1 MFLKFLSIFGDV
13 SQFSKTNLCYKAII
27 FALDNTLLNFE
38 LCERQAILRAL
49 EDCAVSLDL
58 NGVSETIF
66 IQVFETYNSKYWRQR
81 ETFSPNELIEMSY
94 RSTLAHLDIQTDQ
107 ISNLSQSF
115 WHIFNHSA
123 VMEPDVNEVL
133 TVLARNYR
141 LAVITNGFVSAQLP
155 RMQAAGI
162 EHFFEEVVVSEAIGF
177 AKPSPEI
184 FQYTL
189 SKLELTPPQVLYVG
203 DSLNHDYMLPMQ
215 VNIDFCYYNRKNQVL
230 PQEVELKFIITK
242 LLKLLK
248 LLK

>member
-1 MFLKFLSIFGDV
+1 MS
-13 SQFSKTNLCYKAII
+13 YEAII
-27 FALDNTLLNFE
+27 FDLDNTLLNFE
-38 LCERQAILRAL
+38 MCERQAILGAL

-66 IQVFETYNSKYWRQR
+66 LQVFETYNSKYWRQQDI
-81 ETFSPNELIEMSY
+81 FSPSELIEMSY
-94 RSTLAHLDIQTDQ
+94 RSTLAQLDIQTDK

-133 TVLARNYR
+133 TALAGSYR

-162 EHFFEEVVVSEAIGF
+162 EHFFEEIVVSEAIGF

-184 FQYTL
+184 FHYAL
-189 SKLELTPPQVLYVG
+189 SRLNLTPAEVLYVG
-203 DSLNHDYMLPMQ
+203 DSLKHDYAGATQ
-215 VNIDFCYYNRKNQVL
+215 VKIDFCYYNRKNQNL
-230 PQEVELKFIITK
+230 PQEVKPKFMISDLLNLLELFN
-242 LLKLLK
+242 
-248 LLK
+248 

>member
-1 MFLKFLSIFGDV
+1 MG
-13 SQFSKTNLCYKAII
+13 YEAII
-27 FALDNTLLNFE
+27 FDLDNTLLNFE
-38 LCERQAILRAL
+38 LCERQAILGAL
-49 EDCAVSLDL
+49 EYCAVSLDL
-58 NGVSETIF
+58 NGVSEAIF
-66 IQVFETYNSKYWRQR
+66 LQVFETYNSKYWRQR
-81 ETFSPNELIEMSY
+81 EIFSPNELIEMSY

-184 FQYTL
+184 FNHTL
-189 SKLELTPPQVLYVG
+189 FRLDLTPAEVLYVG
-203 DSLNHDYMLPMQ
+203 DSLTHDYAGAMQ
-215 VNIDFCYYNRKNQVL
+215 VNIDFCYYNRKQQSFLQGVQ
-230 PQEVELKFIITK
+230 PKFIISE
-242 LLKLLK
+242 LLNLLE
-248 LLK
+248 LVN

>member
-1 MFLKFLSIFGDV
+1 ML
-13 SQFSKTNLCYKAII
+13 YKAII
-27 FALDNTLLNFE
+27 FDLDNTLLNFE
-38 LCERQAILRAL
+38 LCERQAILGAL

-66 IQVFETYNSKYWRQR
+66 LQVFETYNSKYWKQR

-133 TVLARNYR
+133 TILAHNYR

-155 RMQAAGI
+155 RMQSAGI
-162 EHFFEEVVVSEAIGF
+162 EHFFEEIVVSEAIGF

-184 FQYTL
+184 FHHAL
-189 SKLELTPPQVLYVG
+189 SKLDLTPAEVLYVG
-203 DSLNHDYMLPMQ
+203 DSLTHDYAGAMQ
-215 VNIDFCYYNRKNQVL
+215 VNIDFCYYNRKSQNL
-230 PQEVELKFIITK
+230 IQEVQPKFMISE
-242 LLKLLK
+242 LLKLVELVN
-248 LLK
+248 

>member
-1 MFLKFLSIFGDV
+1 ML
-13 SQFSKTNLCYKAII
+13 YEAII
-27 FALDNTLLNFE
+27 FDLDNTLLNFE
-38 LCERQAILRAL
+38 LCERQAILGAL

-66 IQVFETYNSKYWRQR
+66 LQVFETYNSKYWRQR
-81 ETFSPNELIEMSY
+81 DIFSPSELIEMSY

-177 AKPSPEI
+177 AKPSAEI
-184 FQYTL
+184 FHHAL
-189 SKLELTPPQVLYVG
+189 SKLDLTPAEVLYVG
-203 DSLNHDYMLPMQ
+203 DSLAHDYAGAIQ

-230 PQEVELKFIITK
+230 PQEAQPKFMISE
-242 LLKLLK
+242 LLKLLE
-248 LLK
+248 LVN

>member
-1 MFLKFLSIFGDV
+1 MG
-13 SQFSKTNLCYKAII
+13 YEAII
-27 FALDNTLLNFE
+27 FDLDNTLLNFE
-38 LCERQAILRAL
+38 LCERQAILGAL

-58 NGVSETIF
+58 NGASKTIF
-66 IQVFETYNSKYWRQR
+66 LQVFETYNSKYWRQR

-133 TVLARNYR
+133 TVLVRNYR

-177 AKPSPEI
+177 AKPSAEI
-184 FQYTL
+184 FNHAL
-189 SKLELTPPQVLYVG
+189 SRLDLRPGEVLYVG
-203 DSLNHDYMLPMQ
+203 DSLTHDYAGAMQ
-215 VNIDFCYYNRKNQVL
+215 ANIDFCYYNRKKQNLLQGVQ
-230 PQEVELKFIITK
+230 PKFMISE
-242 LLKLLK
+242 LLKLLE
-248 LLK
+248 LVN